1 MIKKKQKK
9 ESNSNGVFNKNKYL
23 EKKNKKIFGFRNET
37 AIKIANVEE
46 NDYNSL
52 PYSLALKLDKRNFL
66 LIYKSLLKNKIE
78 IISILFYPEEF
89 THKSLTLCIYTLDF
103 LFSFFINA
111 LLYTDDVVSEKYHNN
126 GQLNLLTTLF
136 LSLASN
142 IISFLIMHVIKKIAE
157 YNEYL
162 SRMVKDVDK
171 KKEFILTFQKLYL
184 VIKIKVFF
192 FFNISFIFS
201 LFISIY
207 ILIFCQIY
215 KKSQGS
221 LIINYLMSLIES
233 SAYSV
238 GVPFIISILRY
249 LGLKRKIIY
258 IYINLQFIW
267 INYYNIII

>member
-1 MIKKKQKK
+1 M
-9 ESNSNGVFNKNKYL
+9 
-23 EKKNKKIFGFRNET
+23 
-37 AIKIANVEE
+37 
-46 NDYNSL
+46 
-52 PYSLALKLDKRNFL
+52 
-66 LIYKSLLKNKIE
+66 LI
-78 IISILFYPEEF
+78 
-89 THKSLTLCIYTLDF
+89 
-103 LFSFFINA
+103 
-111 LLYTDDVVSEKYHNN
+111 
-126 GQLNLLTTLF
+126 
-136 LSLASN
+136 
-142 IISFLIMHVIKKIAE
+142 
-157 YNEYL
+157 
-162 SRMVKDVDK
+162 

-258 IYINLQFIW
+258 IYKSSVYLDKLL
-267 INYYNIII
+267 